1 VTSLG
6 WCAALLAFAW
16 WATGLR
22 PFTGFAYAV
31 VVGSGVAAML
41 WGRRRP
47 RPPVRPWPAGGLLV
61 WAGLVLVLAAW
72 QVAAFVQHPRFQHPT
87 LSSLANVALEPR
99 AVRAVAVA
107 VWLVA
112 AARLAR
118 SGSPARARAHRP

>member
-1 VTSLG
+1 MRAGG
-6 WCAALLAFAW
+6 WCAALLTFAW

-22 PFTGFAYAV
+22 PFTGLAYAV

-41 WGRRRP
+41 WGWRHP

-61 WAGLVLVLAAW
+61 WAVLVVVLAAW

-87 LSSLANVALEPR
+87 LSSMANVALEPR
-99 AVRAVAVA
+99 AVRTVAVA
-107 VWLVA
+107 LWLVA

-118 SGSPARARAHRP
+118 SGSPARAERP